1 MKESSRNFLSEF
13 LSRRA
18 SFIEVLLTALFL
30 ALGINLVS
38 GSLPS
43 LLQWSERQTL
53 IVGICVSLLSI
64 IYFAIRFFIERHR
77 TQIYSGFLSYNRRNN
92 EIINVPEYYFSR
104 IIKMYIDFV
113 LELLPNSKKGWID
126 KSLENALIDDDR
138 ESIKIVREAVEYFVL
153 KELSYHLQNYFNE
166 LGETHIRSFYRSD
179 MKSVSDSN
187 RFIKL
192 FSAPRINT
200 PEEDDELQGEF
211 PDVTRIHKQRST
223 FVLKLPEESKVIRK
237 DERKIEIDT
246 NKFKLVIEAVF
257 IGVNS
262 EIPVG
267 FHKYYLKLNRNDRVT
282 NFTIGVKVE
291 VLFKLRMFFSRSG
304 LKYYRWIDSFLDK
317 LNESISE
324 SMFFNAIQWKA
335 AYPVIEHVN
344 SVAAS
349 LRSPSDDKDSS
360 SEG

>member
-1 MKESSRNFLSEF
+1 
-13 LSRRA
+13 
-18 SFIEVLLTALFL
+18 
-30 ALGINLVS
+30 
-38 GSLPS
+38 
-43 LLQWSERQTL
+43 
-53 IVGICVSLLSI
+53 
-64 IYFAIRFFIERHR
+64 
-77 TQIYSGFLSYNRRNN
+77 
-92 EIINVPEYYFSR
+92 
-104 IIKMYIDFV
+104 MYIDFV

-166 LGETHIRSFYRSD
+166 LRETHIRSFYRSD

-192 FSAPRINT
+192 FSAPRIDT
-200 PEEDDELQGEF
+200 PEEDDEFQGEF
-211 PDVTRIHKQRST
+211 PNVTRIYKQRST
-223 FVLKLPEESKVIRK
+223 FVLKLPKESKVIRK
-237 DERKIEIDT
+237 DERKVEIDT

-282 NFTIGVKVE
+282 NFTIGVKIE
-291 VLFKLRMFFSRSG
+291 VLFKIRMFFSRSG

-344 SVAAS
+344 SVFAS
-349 LRSPSDDKDSS
+349 LRSSSDDKDSS